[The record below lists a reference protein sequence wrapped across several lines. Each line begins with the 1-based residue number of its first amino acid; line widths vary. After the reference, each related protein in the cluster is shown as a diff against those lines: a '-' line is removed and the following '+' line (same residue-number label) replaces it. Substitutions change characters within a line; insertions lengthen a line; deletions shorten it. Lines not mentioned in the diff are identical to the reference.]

1 MRGGIIAVID
11 EGAARLALCNLLH
24 RLARRYHEAAR
35 AITTDHLKPLFERW
49 SETRASLAAATG
61 LEPAEDDALAA
72 AETADVAARVTAGR
86 NALVELIRAGE
97 AELRDTAEDA
107 RSAGIAADLLDRI
120 DTSLAEVSDDLFREL
135 GTLRATWEPAPVRY
149 ERSFGLD
156 RATSG
161 IPGLSQP
168 QSRIFDL
175 WYATNRRPIVQQ
187 DKVVGYGAERD
198 AETHLGRCGVIIPQA
213 HEIGSTGSPW
223 WRRLSRGDDRLSI
236 DSVEP
241 AEPDDYW
248 ASLVDRVGAEAGPGD
263 AVVFLHGYN
272 VSFDGAAL
280 RAAQIGADLG
290 LTGPMAF
297 FSWPSR
303 GRILS
308 YAIDEAAI
316 EASEA
321 AITQFLVDV
330 ATRSTA
336 ARVHLVAHSMGNRGL
351 LRAVNR
357 IAGKAADRAA
367 KPFGQIVLAA
377 PDVDSDLFRDLA
389 GAYGE
394 VGTRTTLYVSAA
406 DLAIRCSRLFHGAAR
421 IGFTPPVAVIDGIDT
436 VNVTN
441 VDLTLLGHG
450 YVASCRPVLGD
461 MQQLLL
467 NDLPPPQ
474 RAFLREIADGGTR
487 HWEIAG

>member
-1 MRGGIIAVID
+1 MD
-11 EGAARLALCNLLH
+11 ERAIRLALCNLLF

-35 AITTDHLKPLFERW
+35 TITTDHLKPLFERW
-49 SETRASLAAATG
+49 SEARAGLATATG
-61 LEPAEDDALAA
+61 LEPAMDPALAA
-72 AETADVAARVTAGR
+72 ADDTDVAFRVAAGR
-86 NALVELIRAGE
+86 NALVELIRSGE
-97 AELRDTAEDA
+97 AELRDTIEDA
-107 RSAGIAADLLDRI
+107 RGAGVGGDLLDRI
-120 DTSLAEVSDDLFREL
+120 DTSLAGVNDDLFREL
-135 GTLRATWEPAPVRY
+135 GTLRATWEPAPGRY
-149 ERSFGLD
+149 ERSFGLG

-161 IPGLSQP
+161 IPGLTQP
-168 QSRIFDL
+168 QSRVFDL
-175 WYATNRRPIVQQ
+175 WYGTNRRPLVQH
-187 DKVVGYGAERD
+187 DRIVGYGTERD
-198 AETHLGRCGVIIPQA
+198 HETHLGRCGVIIPQA
-213 HEIGSTGSPW
+213 HEIGSTGSRW

-236 DSVEP
+236 DSIEP
-241 AEPDDYW
+241 MDKDAYW
-248 ASLVDRVGAEAGPGD
+248 TSLIERIGQEAVPGD

-272 VSFDGAAL
+272 VSFEGAAI

-290 LTGPMAF
+290 LSGPMAF

-308 YAIDEAAI
+308 YSFDEAAI

-321 AITQFLVDV
+321 AITRFLVDI

-357 IAGKAADRAA
+357 IANSAAEQAA

-389 GAYGE
+389 GAYAA
-394 VGTRTTLYVSAA
+394 VGARTTLYVSAA
-406 DLAIRCSRLFHGAAR
+406 DFAIRCSRLFHGAAR
-421 IGFTPPVAVIDGIDT
+421 IGFTPPVAVLDGIDT

-450 YVASCRPVLGD
+450 YVANCRPVLGD
-461 MQQLLL
+461 MQQLLV

-474 RAFLREIADGGTR
+474 RSFLRQIETEGTR